1 MCIYICIYIN
11 IYIYTYN
18 IYKYIYMLKNIFVSH
33 KYFSQI
39 FLLFYITFC
48 IVKIEWKCVFF
59 NIYWNTSCF
68 CLIMCMCR
76 AFSNNLLHEII
87 TQSPALF
94 SRSFQILY
102 ISAQVFKYFALFC
115 PFLTFFVLFLKN
127 YMYALLLLSIIFRIY
142 IYIYKVYSFLHLF
155 LF

>member
-1 MCIYICIYIN
+1 
-11 IYIYTYN
+11 
-18 IYKYIYMLKNIFVSH
+18 
-33 KYFSQI
+33 
-39 FLLFYITFC
+39 
-48 IVKIEWKCVFF
+48 
-59 NIYWNTSCF
+59 
-68 CLIMCMCR
+68 MCR

-127 YMYALLLLSIIFRIY
+127 YMYALLLLSIIFRISIY
-142 IYIYKVYSFLHLF
+142 IYIYIYIYIKFTVFFIYFYFNIILHFILNFNLFYFFPTCFIMKLF
-155 LF
+155 LYVL